1 MARRRRVMN
10 RLIDLYC
17 RLLDVVN
24 AALLLAV
31 LVLVFGNV
39 VLRYGFNSGILISE
53 ELSRW
58 LFVWLT
64 FLGSIVAL
72 RERAHLGT
80 DMLVRRLGR
89 RARLACFGAAHVLML
104 YVTWL
109 LLSGSLDQAK
119 LNLDVAAPVSGISV
133 AVFYASGIV
142 FGASALVLLGY
153 TLVRLF
159 LGRVT
164 DDETVLVRESE
175 DEPAAHPP
183 ADPAGEQESA
193 R

>member
-1 MARRRRVMN
+1 MK
-10 RLIDLYC
+10 RLVDLYC
-17 RLLDVVN
+17 RMLDLLN
-24 AALLLAV
+24 AGLLLAI

-64 FLGSIVAL
+64 FLGAIVAL

-80 DMLVRRLGR
+80 DMLVNRLGR
-89 RARLACFGAAHVLML
+89 RGRMVCMGLSQVGMI

-109 LLSGSLDQAK
+109 LLSGSIEQAR
-119 LNLDVAAPVSGISV
+119 LNLDVPAPVSSIPV

-142 FGASALVLLGY
+142 FSVSALLLLAY
-153 TLVRLF
+153 SLLRLVT
-159 LGRVT
+159 GRVS
-164 DDETVLVRESE
+164 DAELLLVRESE
-175 DEPAAHPP
+175 EEATPHQPVS
-183 ADPAGEQESA
+183 GEVPGGH

>member
-1 MARRRRVMN
+1 MK
-10 RLIDLYC
+10 RLVHLYC
-17 RLLDVVN
+17 RLLDVLN
-24 AALLLAV
+24 AGLLLGI

-64 FLGSIVAL
+64 FLGAIVAL
-72 RERAHLGT
+72 HERTHLGS
-80 DMLVRRLGR
+80 DMLIARLGR

-104 YVTWL
+104 YVSWL
-109 LLSGSLDQAK
+109 LLSGSYAQAE
-119 LNLDVAAPVSGISV
+119 LNLDVSAPVSGIPM

-142 FGASALVLLGY
+142 FGTSAIALLAY
-153 TLVRLF
+153 ALIRLAA
-159 LGRVT
+159 GRLS
-164 DDETVLVRESE
+164 DAETVMVRDSE
-175 DEPAAHPP
+175 EEPALQPP
-183 ADPAGEQESA
+183 PSPESS

>member
-1 MARRRRVMN
+1 MK

-17 RLLDVVN
+17 RLLNVLS
-24 AALLLAV
+24 AGLLTAI

-39 VLRYGFNSGILISE
+39 VLRYGFNSGILVSE

-72 RERAHLGT
+72 REGTHLGT
-80 DMLVRRLGR
+80 DMLISRLGR
-89 RARLACFGAAHVLML
+89 QGRLVCLGVSHLIML

-109 LLSGSLDQAK
+109 LLSGSFTQAS
-119 LNLDVAAPVSGISV
+119 LNLDVAAPVSGIPV

-142 FGASALVLLGY
+142 FGVSALVLLGY
-153 TLVRLF
+153 TLLRMLT
-159 LGRVT
+159 GRIT
-164 DDETVLVRESE
+164 DAELVMVRESE
-175 DEPAAHPP
+175 DEPAAHQPSP
-183 ADPAGEQESA
+183 LPRSEVS

>member
-1 MARRRRVMN
+1 MN

-17 RLLDVVN
+17 RALNLLN
-24 AALLLAV
+24 AGLLLTI

-64 FLGSIVAL
+64 FLGAIVAL

-80 DMLVRRLGR
+80 DMVVGRLGR
-89 RARLACFGAAHVLML
+89 RGRMACMAIAQVVMGYAS
-104 YVTWL
+104 WL
-109 LLSGSLDQAK
+109 LLSGSIEQAK
-119 LNLDVAAPVSGISV
+119 LNLDVPAPVSGIPV

-142 FGASALVLLGY
+142 FGVSALVLLGWGLLRLC
-153 TLVRLF
+153 TGRLDEAELVM
-159 LGRVT
+159 
-164 DDETVLVRESE
+164 VRESE
-175 DEPAAHPP
+175 DEAPVNVPAAPV
-183 ADPAGEQESA
+183 AVESN

>member
-1 MARRRRVMN
+1 MN

-17 RLLDVVN
+17 RMLNVLN
-24 AALLLAV
+24 AGLLLGI

-64 FLGSIVAL
+64 FLGAIVAL
-72 RERAHLGT
+72 RERGHLGT
-80 DMLVRRLGR
+80 DMLIRRLGR
-89 RARLACFGAAHVLML
+89 RGRIACLALSQGVML

-109 LLSGSLDQAK
+109 LLSGSISQAR
-119 LNLDVAAPVSGISV
+119 LNLDVPAPVSGMPV

-142 FGASALVLLGY
+142 FGVSALVVLGEALLR
-153 TLVRLF
+153 LVS
-159 LGRVT
+159 GRMS
-164 DDETVLVRESE
+164 DEELVMVRESE
-175 DEPAAHPP
+175 DE
-183 ADPAGEQESA
+183 ADLHRPHAPMVPESCK
-193 R
+193 

>member
-1 MARRRRVMN
+1 MK

-17 RLLDVVN
+17 RLLDVFN
-24 AALLLAV
+24 AGLLAAI

-64 FLGSIVAL
+64 FLGAIVAL
-72 RERAHLGT
+72 HERSHLGT
-80 DMLVRRLGR
+80 DMVVLLLPR
-89 RARLACFGAAHVLML
+89 RARLVCFGVAQVVML
-104 YVTWL
+104 YVSWL
-109 LLSGSLDQAK
+109 LLSGSWTQAQ
-119 LNLDVAAPVSGISV
+119 LNLDVSAPVSGIPV

-142 FGASALVLLGY
+142 FGVSAIALLAW
-153 TLVRLF
+153 TLLRL
-159 LGRVT
+159 LAGRIAV
-164 DDETVLVRESE
+164 DETAMVRESE
-175 DEPAAHPP
+175 EQAHAPSL
-183 ADPAGEQESA
+183 ESP

>member
-1 MARRRRVMN
+1 MK

-17 RLLDVVN
+17 RLLDVLN
-24 AALLLAV
+24 AGLLAAI

-64 FLGSIVAL
+64 FLGAIVAL
-72 RERAHLGT
+72 HERSHLGT
-80 DMLVRRLGR
+80 DMLVSRLAR
-89 RARLACFGAAHVLML
+89 PARLACFGVSHLIML
-104 YVTWL
+104 YVSWL
-109 LLSGSLDQAK
+109 LLSGSYTQAQ
-119 LNLDVAAPVSGISV
+119 LNLDVSAPVSGIPV

-142 FGASALVLLGY
+142 FGVSAIVLLGY
-153 TLVRLF
+153 ALVRL
-159 LGRVT
+159 LGGRLS
-164 DDETVLVRESE
+164 DAETVMVRESE
-175 DEPAAHPP
+175 DEPHAYPTASP
-183 ADPAGEQESA
+183 ESS